1 MPPTQHRPVRLLT
14 LPLLLLALLASLLL
28 ATAPQ
33 AGAATPPQ
41 RILLAGQSTKAA
53 WDDMSTV
60 TDAPAGGSVYYE
72 VASGTW
78 VSPAHRDYAAFLA
91 SQGRTVQIGI
101 SWKDNPPGYTG
112 GDRAARSRAVTQE
125 LADGRYTDRFATLI
139 AFVNQ
144 YPQATFLLRIDYEVS
159 SAYHCTDS
167 SCSSYKGAFARIR
180 SLIGGQK
187 RQGNVQYV
195 YHPVRGEYAQLYPG
209 DAVTDRIGVSVFAH
223 ELCLPIYDHGYLWNG
238 TPPNNYDT
246 GTLQCRNPYIGTDS
260 WGNPAAIWKNW
271 DYDGNVLGMMKFT
284 KDHGKTMIVSEGGM
298 MNFTADN
305 GATDGMEQAR
315 GALWMQRLFGLL
327 NYNGPIPNQSGTY
340 DLSRVVTAVTYID
353 LDFRYG
359 WDAVPDGTFDFPPDT
374 TWFVDGRISRYAAA
388 RTAFCQGLAANGFTT
403 HCR

>member
-1 MPPTQHRPVRLLT
+1 MPPTLHRPVRLTT

-41 RILLAGQSTKAA
+41 RILLAGQSTKAS
-53 WDDMSTV
+53 WDDLSTV

-125 LADGRYTDRFATLI
+125 LANGQYTDRFATLI

-144 YPQATFLLRIDYEVS
+144 YPQATFLLRVDYEVS
-159 SAYHCTDS
+159 SAFHCTDS

-180 SLIGGQK
+180 SLIDGRK

-209 DAVTDRIGVSVFAH
+209 DTVVDRIGVSIFAH

-246 GTLQCRNPYIGTDS
+246 GTLQCRNPYIGTDG

-327 NYNGPIPNQSGTY
+327 NYSGPIPNQSGTY